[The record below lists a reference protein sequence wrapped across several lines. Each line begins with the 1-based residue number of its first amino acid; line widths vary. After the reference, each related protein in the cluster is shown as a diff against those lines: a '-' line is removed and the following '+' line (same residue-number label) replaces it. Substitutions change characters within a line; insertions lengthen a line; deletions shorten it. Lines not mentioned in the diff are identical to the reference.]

1 VASAVQIACAH
12 SASALA
18 LARQAEAEGW
28 FLDLVHYQIIT
39 GGLVRV
45 DSVLLGGITVSGTLT
60 GLSIAATSSPPPV
73 AVSLPPLI
81 LTQQLIGNPCV
92 LDFQ

>member
-1 VASAVQIACAH
+1 VQ
-12 SASALA
+12 
-18 LARQAEAEGW
+18 
-28 FLDLVHYQIIT
+28 YQIIT
-39 GGLVRV
+39 GGLLVRV
-45 DSVLLGGITVSGTLT
+45 DSVLLGGITVSGPLT